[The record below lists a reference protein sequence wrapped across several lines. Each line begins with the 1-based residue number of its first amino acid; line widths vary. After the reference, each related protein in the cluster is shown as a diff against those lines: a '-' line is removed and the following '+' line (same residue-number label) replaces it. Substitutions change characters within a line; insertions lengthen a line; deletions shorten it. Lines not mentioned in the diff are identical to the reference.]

1 MERNLTFMNKRIE
14 NHINEL
20 FKYAPKTPQAE
31 EVKSEI
37 LSNTLEKFNELKA
50 EGINDETAFSIA
62 ISYIGNVSEL
72 INEYSKDKDAVEMKR
87 SVEKHK
93 ARQAML
99 LSVAVALYIMCVIPV
114 IVSSEFG
121 NEIIGICMMF
131 IMIAVATGLII
142 YRAATAKLYT
152 VEGAPTVVPFVEPMS
167 KEAKKRSIIRKNTM
181 SALWTLVVA
190 VYLLVSFLTGA
201 WHITW
206 IIFLIAGAAS
216 KLIEAIFDYYDWS
229 NLEEKDDE

>member
-1 MERNLTFMNKRIE
+1 MDKRIE

-50 EGINDETAFSIA
+50 EGKDDETAFAIA

-72 INEYSKDKDAVEMKR
+72 INEYSKDRDAIEMR
-87 SVEKHK
+87 QSVEKHK

-99 LSVAVALYIMCVIPV
+99 LSIAVALYIMCVVPV
-114 IVSSEFG
+114 IVLGESG
-121 NEIIGICMMF
+121 NEILGVCLMLV
-131 IMIAVATGLII
+131 MIAVATGLII
-142 YRAATAKLYT
+142 YRSATKKLYT
-152 VEGAPTVVPFVEPMS
+152 VEGAPTVVPFVEPIS
-167 KEAKKRSIIRKNTM
+167 KEAKKRSIIRKNVM
-181 SALWTLVVA
+181 SAMWTIVVA

-206 IIFLIAGAAS
+206 IIFIIAGAAS
-216 KLIEAIFDYYDWS
+216 SLIEAVFDYFDWN
-229 NLEEKDDE
+229 NLEDKEEE

>member
-1 MERNLTFMNKRIE
+1 MDKRIE

-50 EGINDETAFSIA
+50 EGKDDETAFAIA

-72 INEYSKDKDAVEMKR
+72 INEYSKDRDAIEMR
-87 SVEKHK
+87 QSVEKHK

-99 LSVAVALYIMCVIPV
+99 LSVAVALYIMCVVPV
-114 IVSSEFG
+114 IVLGESG
-121 NEIIGICMMF
+121 NEILGVCLMF
-131 IMIAVATGLII
+131 VMIAVATGLII
-142 YRAATAKLYT
+142 YRSATKKLYT
-152 VEGAPTVVPFVEPMS
+152 VEGAPTVVPFVEPIS
-167 KEAKKRSIIRKNTM
+167 KEAKKRSIIRKNVM
-181 SALWTLVVA
+181 SAMWTIVVA

-206 IIFLIAGAAS
+206 IIFIIAGAAS
-216 KLIEAIFDYYDWS
+216 SLIEAVFDYFDWN
-229 NLEEKDDE
+229 NLEDKEEE

>member
-1 MERNLTFMNKRIE
+1 MDKRIE

-20 FKYAPKTPQAE
+20 LKYAPKTPQAE

-50 EGINDETAFSIA
+50 EGKDDETAFAIA

-72 INEYSKDKDAVEMKR
+72 INEYSKDRDAIEMR
-87 SVEKHK
+87 QSVEKHK

-99 LSVAVALYIMCVIPV
+99 LSVAVALYIMCVVPV
-114 IVSSEFG
+114 IVLGESG
-121 NEIIGICMMF
+121 NEILGVCLMF
-131 IMIAVATGLII
+131 VMIAVATGLII
-142 YRAATAKLYT
+142 YRSATKKLYT
-152 VEGAPTVVPFVEPMS
+152 VEGAPTVVPFVEPIS
-167 KEAKKRSIIRKNTM
+167 KEAKKRSIIRKNVM
-181 SALWTLVVA
+181 SAMWTIVVA

-206 IIFLIAGAAS
+206 IIFIIAGAAS
-216 KLIEAIFDYYDWS
+216 SLIEAVFDYFDWN
-229 NLEEKDDE
+229 NLEDKEEE

>member
-1 MERNLTFMNKRIE
+1 MDKRIE

-50 EGINDETAFSIA
+50 EGKDDETAVAIA

-72 INEYSKDKDAVEMKR
+72 INEYSKDRDAIEMR
-87 SVEKHK
+87 QSVEKHK

-99 LSVAVALYIMCVIPV
+99 LSIAVALYIMCVVPV
-114 IVSSEFG
+114 IVLGESG
-121 NEIIGICMMF
+121 NEILGVCLMF
-131 IMIAVATGLII
+131 VMIAVATGLII
-142 YRAATAKLYT
+142 YRSATKKLYT
-152 VEGAPTVVPFVEPMS
+152 VEGAPTVVPFVEPIS
-167 KEAKKRSIIRKNTM
+167 KEAKKRSIIRKNVM
-181 SALWTLVVA
+181 SAMWTIVVA

-206 IIFLIAGAAS
+206 IIFIIAGAAS
-216 KLIEAIFDYYDWS
+216 SLIEAVFDYFDWN
-229 NLEEKDDE
+229 NLEDKEEE

>member
-1 MERNLTFMNKRIE
+1 MDKRIE

-50 EGINDETAFSIA
+50 EGKDDETAFAIA

-72 INEYSKDKDAVEMKR
+72 INEYSKDRDAIEMR
-87 SVEKHK
+87 QSVEKHK

-99 LSVAVALYIMCVIPV
+99 LSIAVALYIMCVVPV
-114 IVSSEFG
+114 IVLGESG
-121 NEIIGICMMF
+121 NEILGVCMMF

-142 YRAATAKLYT
+142 YRSATKKLYT
-152 VEGAPTVVPFVEPMS
+152 VEGAPTVVPFVEPIS
-167 KEAKKRSIIRKNTM
+167 KEAKKRSIIRKNVM
-181 SALWTLVVA
+181 SAMWTIVVA

-206 IIFLIAGAAS
+206 IIFIIAGAAS
-216 KLIEAIFDYYDWS
+216 SLIEAVFDYFDWN
-229 NLEEKDDE
+229 NLEDKEEE

>member
-1 MERNLTFMNKRIE
+1 MDKRIE

-50 EGINDETAFSIA
+50 EGKDDETAFAIA

-72 INEYSKDKDAVEMKR
+72 INEYSKDRDAIEMR
-87 SVEKHK
+87 QSVEKHK

-99 LSVAVALYIMCVIPV
+99 LSVAVALYIMCVVPV
-114 IVSSEFG
+114 IVLGESG
-121 NEIIGICMMF
+121 NEILGVCLMF
-131 IMIAVATGLII
+131 VMIAVATGLII
-142 YRAATAKLYT
+142 YRSATKKLYT
-152 VEGAPTVVPFVEPMS
+152 VEGAPTVVPFVEPIS
-167 KEAKKRSIIRKNTM
+167 KEEKKRSIIRKNVM
-181 SALWTLVVA
+181 SAMWTIVVA

-206 IIFLIAGAAS
+206 IIFIIAGAAS
-216 KLIEAIFDYYDWS
+216 SLIEAVFDYFDWN
-229 NLEEKDDE
+229 NLEDKEEE

>member
-1 MERNLTFMNKRIE
+1 MDKRIE

-50 EGINDETAFSIA
+50 EGKDDETAFAIA

-72 INEYSKDKDAVEMKR
+72 INEYSKDRDAIEMR
-87 SVEKHK
+87 QSVEKHK

-99 LSVAVALYIMCVIPV
+99 LSIAVALYIMCVVPV
-114 IVSSEFG
+114 IVLGESG
-121 NEIIGICMMF
+121 NEILGVCLMF
-131 IMIAVATGLII
+131 VMIAVATGLII
-142 YRAATAKLYT
+142 YRSATKKLYT
-152 VEGAPTVVPFVEPMS
+152 VEGAPTVVPFVEPIS
-167 KEAKKRSIIRKNTM
+167 KEAKKRSIIRKNVI
-181 SALWTLVVA
+181 SAMWTIVVA

-206 IIFLIAGAAS
+206 IIFIIAGAAS
-216 KLIEAIFDYYDWS
+216 SLIEAVFDYFDWN
-229 NLEEKDDE
+229 NLEDKEEE

>member
-1 MERNLTFMNKRIE
+1 MDKRIE

-50 EGINDETAFSIA
+50 EGKDDETAFAIA

-72 INEYSKDKDAVEMKR
+72 INEYSKDKDAVEMR
-87 SVEKHK
+87 QSVEKHK

-114 IVSSEFG
+114 IVSGEFG
-121 NEIIGICMMF
+121 NEIMGVCMMF

-142 YRAATAKLYT
+142 YRSATKKLYT
-152 VEGAPTVVPFVEPMS
+152 VEGAPTVVPFVEPIS
-167 KEAKKRSIIRKNTM
+167 KEAKKRSIIRKNVM
-181 SALWTLVVA
+181 SAMWTIVVA

-206 IIFLIAGAAS
+206 IIFIIAGAAS
-216 KLIEAIFDYYDWS
+216 SLIEAVFDYFDWN
-229 NLEEKDDE
+229 NLEDKEEE

>member
-1 MERNLTFMNKRIE
+1 MDKRIE

-50 EGINDETAFSIA
+50 EGKDDETAVAIA

-72 INEYSKDKDAVEMKR
+72 INEYSKDRDAIEMR
-87 SVEKHK
+87 QSVEKHK

-114 IVSSEFG
+114 IVSGEFG
-121 NEIIGICMMF
+121 NEIMGVCMMF

-142 YRAATAKLYT
+142 YRSATKKLYT
-152 VEGAPTVVPFVEPMS
+152 VEGAPTVVPFVEPIS
-167 KEAKKRSIIRKNTM
+167 KEAKKRSIIRKNVM
-181 SALWTLVVA
+181 SAMWTIVVA

-206 IIFLIAGAAS
+206 IIFIIAGAAS
-216 KLIEAIFDYYDWS
+216 SLIEAVFDYFDWN
-229 NLEEKDDE
+229 NLEDKEEE